1 MFRNEQGFT
10 LIEIIVALVILTVVA
25 VPLSHI
31 LLQGNQ
37 LAEHAEKKT
46 AALNVAQQKMEEII
60 AQGYVRDEDAGTFF
74 SEEGFSCSVTLS
86 PDVYLVLVTVA
97 VSYSVSG
104 SEKTV
109 SLSALLPAGE

>member
-1 MFRNEQGFT
+1 MFRDEQGFT
-10 LIEIIVALVILTVVA
+10 LIEIIAAFVIFTVVA

-37 LAEHAEKKT
+37 LAENAEKKT

-60 AQGYVRDEDAGTFF
+60 AQGYVRDEDAGTF
-74 SEEGFSCSVTLS
+74 SEEGFSCTVTLS

-97 VSYSVSG
+97 VTYSVSG

-109 SLSALLPAGE
+109 SLSALMPAGE